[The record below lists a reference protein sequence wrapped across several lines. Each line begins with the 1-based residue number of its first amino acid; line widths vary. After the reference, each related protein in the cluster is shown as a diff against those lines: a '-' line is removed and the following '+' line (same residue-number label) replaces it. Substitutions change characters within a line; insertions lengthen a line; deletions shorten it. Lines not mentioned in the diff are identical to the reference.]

1 MQLEEILRTFGYA
14 GSPNLLRAGGRE
26 LESAPAVGHVFRHA
40 VAKRGLKGVYSL
52 RPPGNG
58 GNEPLVPIVYVCDA
72 PSEDEADR
80 THRLVWNQDI
90 VPFVLVNTPD
100 SVRLYSGF
108 RYRRRHNGPAEGLL
122 STLRTAHEILAL
134 ADTLSAEAIDD
145 GRVWRTWGNEVR
157 PDARVDWQLLE
168 NLRRLDQWLRKNGL
182 EPDVSHALIGKYV
195 YLRYLKDR
203 DILSKRKLESW
214 GITEQEIFSREAT
227 LAGVER
233 AIDRLD
239 DWLNGQIFPLHFGLR
254 NSPKQEHL
262 RRVAATFMGDQPLGD
277 DSWQLHLDFQA
288 YDFSYIPIETLSVV
302 YEQFLH
308 MPSEISVTT
317 RGREAGAYYT
327 PIPVVNFMLAEM
339 DDRHPLKRGMRVVD
353 PACGSGA
360 FLVQCYR
367 RLIEREYPPHGSAPG
382 LIKLRELLQEH
393 IFGVD
398 RDADACSVT
407 ELSLILTLLDYVN
420 PPDLE
425 NDKRVKLP
433 ILRNQNI
440 FCEDFFAE
448 GASWR
453 NLVSRE
459 KLDWIVGNPPW
470 KRLNPARLNADDNF
484 AWQFMIAAR
493 KRGEPVVGNQ
503 LAQAF
508 IWGAAECL
516 IPSGQA
522 ALLVPA
528 MTLFDTQSRDFR
540 ATFLK
545 TYQLQSVA
553 NFSNL
558 AEVLFAGRSRVPAAA
573 LFFKL
578 RKKKGVIPDDEI
590 ISNYAPFV
598 ANQEPTRPV
607 AENTRQQTWSLVL
620 NASEVREVPTIA
632 AADGDA
638 LPWKLAAWGSDLD
651 ARLLHRVA
659 KGCRSL
665 GQIEDDGLLKLSEGL
680 QLREARGG
688 EAVDPVPEVI
698 GKRKLDVTQ
707 LQAMRHFFAFPDNAF
722 KEISAEMAHVRRGRG
737 ELPLSVC
744 RPPHI
749 IVGETRNFAILTDE
763 FIVVPPGQ
771 VGIASPTND
780 RDFLIVLSLFLS
792 SDFAFYH
799 QFFCAPKL
807 GVKRPIASLS
817 ALREMPVPVAQLQG
831 TNSRKWHDLHKRLV
845 QATRSRFRATPPT
858 LFAEGSAAIADERLL
873 RELNDLAF
881 DALELTDLER
891 ALVRDL
897 VQVKLELDDGKL
909 GQNAV
914 RAPSPADLKRYAK
927 HLKAELDG
935 FVEGE
940 LERAHR
946 VRVLTDDT
954 SGLVVIELAGPRDF
968 PNGAETY
975 RLGDTEAAELTELR
989 SRLRRERSQWVYFD
1003 RNLRVFESERT
1014 LILKPLQR
1022 FHWTVSQA
1030 VSDANEVISE
1040 TLALQGDE
1048 T

>member
-1 MQLEEILRTFGYA
+1 
-14 GSPNLLRAGGRE
+14 
-26 LESAPAVGHVFRHA
+26 
-40 VAKRGLKGVYSL
+40 
-52 RPPGNG
+52 
-58 GNEPLVPIVYVCDA
+58 
-72 PSEDEADR
+72 
-80 THRLVWNQDI
+80 
-90 VPFVLVNTPD
+90 
-100 SVRLYSGF
+100 
-108 RYRRRHNGPAEGLL
+108 
-122 STLRTAHEILAL
+122 
-134 ADTLSAEAIDD
+134 
-145 GRVWRTWGNEVR
+145 
-157 PDARVDWQLLE
+157 
-168 NLRRLDQWLRKNGL
+168 
-182 EPDVSHALIGKYV
+182 
-195 YLRYLKDR
+195 
-203 DILSKRKLESW
+203 
-214 GITEQEIFSREAT
+214 
-227 LAGVER
+227 
-233 AIDRLD
+233 
-239 DWLNGQIFPLHFGLR
+239 
-254 NSPKQEHL
+254 
-262 RRVAATFMGDQPLGD
+262 
-277 DSWQLHLDFQA
+277 
-288 YDFSYIPIETLSVV
+288 
-302 YEQFLH
+302 
-308 MPSEISVTT
+308 MPSEVSVTT

-339 DDRHPLKRGMRVVD
+339 DDRLPLKRGMRVVD

-382 LIKLRELLQEH
+382 PIKLRELLQEH

-433 ILRNQNI
+433 TLRNQNI

-448 GASWR
+448 DAAWR
-453 NLVSRE
+453 NLVSRQ
-459 KLDWIVGNPPW
+459 KFDWIIGNPPW
-470 KRLNPARLNADDNF
+470 KRLNPARLNADDKF
-484 AWQFMIAAR
+484 AWQFMVAAR
-493 KRGEPVVGNQ
+493 KQGEPVVGNQ

-508 IWGAAECL
+508 IWGAGNYL
-516 IPSGQA
+516 VPSGQA
-522 ALLVPA
+522 GLLIPA
-528 MTLFDTQSRDFR
+528 MTLFDTPSRDFR
-540 ATFLK
+540 AAFLK

-578 RKKKGVIPDDEI
+578 RRKKGAIPDDEI
-590 ISNYAPFV
+590 ISSYAPFV
-598 ANQEPTRPV
+598 ANQESTRPNG
-607 AENTRQQTWSLVL
+607 ENTRQQTWSLVL
-620 NASEVREVPTIA
+620 NASEMREVPTTT

-651 ARLLHRVA
+651 ARLLQRLV
-659 KGCRSL
+659 KSCRSL
-665 GQIEDDGLLKLSEGL
+665 GQIEDDGHLKLSQGL
-680 QLREARGG
+680 ELREAGAG

-707 LQAMRHFFAFPDNAF
+707 LQEMRHFFAFPDNAF
-722 KEISAEMAHVRRGRG
+722 KEIGAEMAYARKGRR

-749 IVGETRNFAILTDE
+749 IVGETRNFAIFTDD

-780 RDFLIVLSLFLS
+780 RDFLIALSLFLS

-799 QFFCAPKL
+799 QFFSAPKL

-817 ALREMPVPVAQLQG
+817 ALREMPVPVARLRG
-831 TNSRKWHDLHKRLV
+831 SNSRKWLDLHKRLV
-845 QATRSRFRATPPT
+845 QATGSRFRATPAT
-858 LFAEGSAAIADERLL
+858 LFAKESTAIADERLL

-897 VQVKLELDDGKL
+897 VQIKLELDDGKL

-914 RAPSPADLKRYAK
+914 RAPLPAELKRYAK

-940 LERAHR
+940 LKRAHS

-954 SGLVVIELAGPRDF
+954 SGLVVIELAGPNDTL
-968 PNGAETY
+968 NGVETY
-975 RLGDTEAAELTELR
+975 RLGDAEAVELVKIR
-989 SRLRRERSQWVYFD
+989 SRLRREWSQWVYFD
-1003 RNLRVFESERT
+1003 RNLRIFENERT

-1022 FHWTVSQA
+1022 FQWTVSQA
-1030 VSDANEVISE
+1030 VNDANEVISE